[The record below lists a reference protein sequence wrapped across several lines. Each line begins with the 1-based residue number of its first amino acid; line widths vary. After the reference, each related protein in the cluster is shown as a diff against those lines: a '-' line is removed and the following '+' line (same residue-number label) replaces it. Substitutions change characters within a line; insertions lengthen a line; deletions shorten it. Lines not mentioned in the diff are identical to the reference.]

1 MGKKMKS
8 KPFLVAAIMLTPILA
23 FARTKDSANV
33 DLNQPVEVAGAQLPS
48 GQYKVTWEGTGPN
61 ITVNFTKDKKTIA
74 SAPAKLVGN
83 SMDEQAVETTTAAD
97 HTTVLQAIDLK
108 NITLQFKNDAPAAGN

>member
-1 MGKKMKS
+1 MKS

-83 SMDEQAVETTTAAD
+83 SIDEQAVETTTAAD